1 MTVRVDPLADG
12 SWRVRIQDRGA
23 TSQHVVTVPPG
34 YAEELGYD
42 RVSDADLVRAS
53 FAFLLD
59 REPASSILPRFP
71 LDVIGRYFPDYAA
84 SIGPYLRTPW

>member
-1 MTVRVDPLADG
+1 MNLRVDPLADG
-12 SWRVRIQDRGA
+12 SWHVRIQDRGT

-34 YAEELGYD
+34 YAGKLGYG

-59 REPASSILPRFP
+59 REPASSILPRFA
-71 LDVIGRYFPDYAA
+71 LDVIARYFPDYTI
-84 SIGPYLRTPW
+84 SIGPYLRAT